1 MTAEVVISII
11 ILIYSVILHEISHG
25 YAAYRQ
31 GDKTAFHAGRL
42 TLNPI
47 SHMDMF
53 GSVIVPILGTISG
66 WGPFGWAKPVPINPY
81 NLRNKYSELLV
92 SAAGI
97 LANLAIFAVSYII
110 IHIISV
116 FVTDIV
122 SVVSPTTIQ
131 ALVNT
136 LTTVMYVNLALG
148 IFNLIPVPP
157 FDGMNILRCLL
168 PGIKHKYF
176 SIENNVLFMI
186 AAIII
191 AIQLFKI
198 IFPPIWSIVIH
209 SLPL

>member
-110 IHIISV
+110 IFIISMYAV
-116 FVTDIV
+116 DILT
-122 SVVSPTTIQ
+122 VVSLSKVQVLINI
-131 ALVNT
+131 LVMI
-136 LTTVMYVNLALG
+136 MYVNLALG

-157 FDGMNILRCLL
+157 FDGMNILRSLF
-168 PGIKHKYF
+168 PSIKHKYLPAEG
-176 SIENNVLFMI
+176 SIIFMI
-186 AAIII
+186 TAILI
-191 AIQLFKI
+191 ATRLFKVV
-198 IFPPIWSIVIH
+198 FPPLWSIVIH